1 MGEEMAAMCQECMGL
16 LEQEAELIEIVRL
29 VGAESISAKD
39 RMVLETTKTIRED
52 FLHQNAFHKTD
63 THTSITKQY
72 LMLKSILHFHKTG
85 LAAIERGVETSGIF
99 ALGVREDI
107 ARSSFLEEK
116 DNDKIDAMRDK
127 IDDQIKAL

>member
-1 MGEEMAAMCQECMGL
+1 MGQEMAAMSQTSMGL

-72 LMLKSILHFHKTG
+72 LMLKAILHFHNAG
-85 LAAIERGVETSGIF
+85 LAAIKRGVDTSGIF
-99 ALGVREDI
+99 KLSVREDI

-116 DNDKIDAMRDK
+116 DNDKIIAMRDK
-127 IDDQIKAL
+127 IDEQIKAL